1 MDAWTLVWP
10 RAWRDA
16 WWDAWRGFS
25 AWRLIRGRAVRL
37 MPGSTAVVALALVGL
52 AGCASPPPQA
62 PVAALLQDQRF
73 ASAAEPIDPAAV
85 MAPSPEMQRFV
96 RERLAGAG
104 RQRDARQQLLEALYT
119 RGELRLDYDAG
130 LTRTA
135 AQAFEAKAGNCLSLS
150 LMTAAFARELGLPVQ
165 FRHVYMEEQW
175 SRVGDLQVLAG
186 HINIAL
192 QRRSTEFK
200 VLGDEAQSLVVDF
213 LPGVDIRRQR
223 SITLDERSVVAMYL
237 NNRAAELLADGEVAR
252 AYWWARAALL
262 HDARHLNALNTLGV
276 IYRRHGDA
284 EAARRSFEQLLRLEP
299 GNTQAMA
306 NLIPLLEAAGQAS
319 EAQALS
325 ERLAQLQ
332 PHPPFRFFDL
342 GRQAMREGDYRRA
355 RELFTKEVERSAY
368 NHEFHFWLALAN
380 MGLGRWDEVRQ
391 ALTQA
396 QEHSPGAA
404 ERALYAAKLASL
416 RAGQR

>member
-1 MDAWTLVWP
+1 MNAATLIWRVVGGRRCGPLRGLRLVW
-10 RAWRDA
+10 AMA
-16 WWDAWRGFS
+16 AM
-25 AWRLIRGRAVRL
+25 A
-37 MPGSTAVVALALVGL
+37 GL
-52 AGCASPPPQA
+52 GGCATAPQEV

-73 ASAAEPIDPAAV
+73 APAAESIDPAAV
-85 MAPSPEMQRFV
+85 MAPSPEMLRFV

-104 RQRDARQQLLEALYT
+104 RQRDARQQLLDSLYT
-119 RGELRLDYDAG
+119 RGELRLEYDAG

-192 QRRSTEFK
+192 QRRNSQFK
-200 VLGDEAQSLVVDF
+200 APGDEVHSLVVDF

-223 SITLDERSVVAMYL
+223 SITLDERSVVAMYF
-237 NNRAAELLADGEVAR
+237 NNRAAELLAGGEVAR

-284 EAARRSFEQLLRLEP
+284 PAARRSFEQLLRLEP
-299 GNTQAMA
+299 GNVQAMA
-306 NLIPLLEAAGQAS
+306 NLIPLLEAAGES
-319 EAQALS
+319 DEVRSLS
-325 ERLAQLQ
+325 ARLAQLQ
-332 PHPPFRFFDL
+332 PYPPFRFFDL
-342 GRQAMREGDYRRA
+342 GRQAMRDGDYRRA
-355 RELFTKEVERSAY
+355 RELFIKEVERSAY

-380 MGLGRWDEVRQ
+380 VGLGRWEDVRR

-396 QEHSPGAA
+396 QELSPGAV
-404 ERALYAAKLASL
+404 ERTLYAAKLASL
-416 RAGQR
+416 RADQR